1 MAGLAARGMRF
12 AIATPHVAATRAGID
27 AFDAGGTAV
36 DAALA
41 AAVTLAVAYPHMCG
55 AGGDLFALVR
65 EPDAAAGDAN
75 TAGRIVAVNA
85 SGASPAA
92 VDVEELRRVLL
103 DEGEARGPATI
114 TIPGAVSGW
123 AALARWSTLGLGT
136 AIEPAIA
143 LAREGV
149 PVAGSL
155 SLGLATHRDLV
166 LADPGLAEVFAP
178 DGVPLERAS
187 ILRQPALARTLE
199 AIASDGPE
207 ALYGGEVGVELV
219 KGLRRA
225 GSAITVEDLAAHEP
239 ILDSP
244 LVGRYRDLDVAVCP
258 PNSQGFVLLQTL
270 AMIERLGIDPDPLGP
285 DAVTIAEIH
294 RVAASDR
301 DRHNAD
307 PMRLRIPVGE
317 LLEDGHLAAQCEQ
330 VRAHAAIGAA
340 PLHGDTIA
348 LVAADAEGRAV
359 AIVQSLSS
367 GFGSGI
373 LEPSTGILLQNRGA
387 GFSPAADS
395 PNAAAGGMRP
405 AHTLMPAIV
414 QRDDRLLAAAGTMG
428 GGAQPQI
435 IATGLIRAL
444 ELGMSPDEALDA
456 PRYLVGGMDFPV
468 GERFVEMESRVP
480 DPVRR
485 ALVDDGYRIV
495 PLDERDEG
503 TGHAHLIVA
512 EPDGSLAAGTD
523 PRADGGAGAR

>member
-1 MAGLAARGMRF
+1 MAELGARGMRF
-12 AIATPHVAATRAGID
+12 AIATPHRAATRAGLD

-41 AAVTLAVAYPHMCG
+41 AAVTLAVVYPHMCG
-55 AGGDLFALVR
+55 VGGDLFALVR

-92 VDVEELRRVLL
+92 LDVQELRRVLL
-103 DEGEARGPATI
+103 DEAESRGPSTI

-123 AALARWSTLGLGT
+123 AALARWSTLGLAR
-136 AIEPAIA
+136 AIEPAIG
-143 LAREGV
+143 LARDSV

-155 SLGLATHRDLV
+155 ALGLATHRDLV
-166 LADPGLAEVFAP
+166 LTDPGLAELFAP
-178 DGVPLERAS
+178 EGRPLEEGS
-187 ILRQPALARTLE
+187 TLRQPALARTLE
-199 AIASDGPE
+199 AIASGGPE
-207 ALYGGEVGVELV
+207 VLYGGEVGARLIE
-219 KGLRRA
+219 GLHRL
-225 GSAITVEDLAAHEP
+225 GSAITVEDLARHEA

-244 LVGRYRDLDVAVCP
+244 LVGRYLDLDVAVCP

-270 AMIERLGIDPDPLGP
+270 AMVERLGIDPDPLGP
-285 DAVTIAEIH
+285 DAVTLAEIH

-307 PMRLRIPVGE
+307 PMRLRVPVGE

-330 VRAHAAIGAA
+330 VRARAVTGATR
-340 PLHGDTIA
+340 LRGDTVA

-359 AIVQSLSS
+359 SIVESLSS

-373 LEPSTGILLQNRGA
+373 LEPSTGILLQNRGG
-387 GFSPAADS
+387 GFSPDPDS
-395 PNAAAGGMRP
+395 PNAAAGGVRP

-414 QRDDRLLAAAGTMG
+414 QRGDRLLAAAGTMG

-435 IATGLIRAL
+435 VASALIRAL
-444 ELGMSPDEALDA
+444 ELGMTPAEALDA

-468 GERFVEMESRVP
+468 GERFVEMEARVP

-485 ALVDDGYRIV
+485 ALGDDGYRVV
-495 PLDERDEG
+495 PLDGWDEG
-503 TGHAHLIVA
+503 TGHAHVIVA
-512 EPDGSLAAGTD
+512 EPDGSLVAGTD
-523 PRADGGAGAR
+523 PRADGEAGTR